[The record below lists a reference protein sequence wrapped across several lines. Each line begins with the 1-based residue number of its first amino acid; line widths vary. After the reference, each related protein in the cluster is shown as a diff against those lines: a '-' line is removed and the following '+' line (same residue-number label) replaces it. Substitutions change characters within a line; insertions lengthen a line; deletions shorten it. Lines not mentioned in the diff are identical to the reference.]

1 LNKTITASKPAN
13 IYVSETLKDIFMAIK
28 VVKKTLVSFL
38 LALLVFQY
46 ALADELITSQPAEV
60 TVPARTIPPPVGVS
74 PEMLEIVKNRRIP
87 PTIPVPGSTEAWLEL
102 QAAFDAPGEAQG
114 RFAAERNKVSF
125 EVKDIA
131 GVRTYFVTPEKLN
144 DRWKDHVFV
153 HTHGGAFVFGGG
165 DSVLREAVW
174 IANGLGVKVASVD
187 YRRPPLHPFPAAV
200 DDAIAVWLDV
210 IEDQDPAG
218 TVLFGTSAGGNIAL
232 ATTLRLKQ
240 LGKPLPGAIFA
251 GTPATDLKGTSDTWL
266 TLEGLDPLG
275 QRVGVIA
282 GTFTLYAGDADPSD
296 PLLSPVN
303 GDLAG
308 FPPTILISG
317 TRDLLLSDTVRMH
330 RALRSAAVTADLHI
344 YDGQSHGDYINGII
358 TDLPESDDALREL
371 NEFFEAHLNK

>member
-1 LNKTITASKPAN
+1 
-13 IYVSETLKDIFMAIK
+13 M
-28 VVKKTLVSFL
+28 KTLIKLIGASL
-38 LALLVFQY
+38 I
-46 ALADELITSQPAEV
+46 ALATCSYVVADEHATQTSATLTLTE
-60 TVPARTIPPPVGVS
+60 RIIPPPVGVS
-74 PEMLEIVKNRRIP
+74 QEMLEIIKSRAIP
-87 PTIPVPGSTEAWLEL
+87 PAMPVPGSTEAWLEL

-125 EVKDIA
+125 EVKEIA

-200 DDAIAVWLDV
+200 DDAVAVWLDV
-210 IEDQDPAG
+210 IKDQDPAG

-251 GTPATDLKGTSDTWL
+251 GTPATDLEGTSDTWY

-275 QRVGVIA
+275 QRDGVIA
-282 GTFTLYAGDADPSD
+282 GTFTIYAADADRSD

-344 YDGQSHGDYINGII
+344 YDGQSHGDYLNGII
-358 TDLPESDDALREL
+358 TDLPESDDAIREL
-371 NEFFEAHLNK
+371 NKFFDTHLKK